1 MDPLDDPKGYY
12 RVLGVGRSA
21 TADEL
26 KLAFREKAKLYHPD
40 AGGPQADEARF
51 AHLVEAWETLRD
63 PERRRAYDEQAFR
76 AARERA
82 EARGAARAAKAPPR
96 RSPRLV
102 PRREGPPF
110 AWLLASV
117 TLALVAAGFA
127 ALWWSAERRVGLRNA
142 QIEDLSLRLSE
153 ALAGQADARTRYRAQ
168 TVAGFEQALQAGR
181 AGGFPFAG
189 EVEFKAGA
197 TELDAAGQQQ
207 LERAILGLA
216 EAIRRTPGDHD
227 WLILVESFAAT
238 AASERGV
245 EVEAWEKA
253 LLRLAVVVDGLARRG
268 LPPERLASRF
278 QAGMAPP
285 DQRLGEGRVVEI
297 KLVCC
302 FKAS

>member
-12 RVLGVGRSA
+12 RVLGVGRGAS
-21 TADEL
+21 ADEL
-26 KLAFREKAKLYHPD
+26 KNAFRDKAKLYHPD

-63 PERRRAYDEQAFR
+63 PERRRAYDEEALR
-76 AARERA
+76 SARERA
-82 EARGAARAAKAPPR
+82 QARAARSATGAAPR

-102 PRREGPPF
+102 PRRDRPPF
-110 AWLLASV
+110 GLVLAIV
-117 TLALVAAGFA
+117 ALALIATGFA
-127 ALWWSAERRVGLRNA
+127 ALWWSAERQVGMRNA

-189 EVEFKAGA
+189 EVEFKAGS

-268 LPPERLASRF
+268 LPAERLASRF